1 MNKVIYIPLITVSH
15 VMMSYLASHALCCT
29 YPFPCHLWLNGRKML
44 WLTLIISIHAMLPI
58 QYDVKKIITNHNH
71 AQNHAFLQ
79 YLQSIY
85 TVSTE
90 YLQSI

>member
-29 YPFPCHLWLNGRKML
+29 YPYPGHLRLNGGKML
-44 WLTLIISIHAMLPI
+44 LVTLIISIHAMLPI

-71 AQNHAFLQ
+71 AQNHAYLQ
-79 YLQSIY
+79 YLHSI
-85 TVSTE
+85 
-90 YLQSI
+90 